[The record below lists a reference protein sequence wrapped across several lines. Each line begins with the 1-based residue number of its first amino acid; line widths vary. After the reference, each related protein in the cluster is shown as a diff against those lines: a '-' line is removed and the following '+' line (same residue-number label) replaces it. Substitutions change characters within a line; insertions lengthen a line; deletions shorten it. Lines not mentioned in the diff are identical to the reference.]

1 MRAILLSGGYGTR
14 LRPLTLKVPKCLVP
28 IKNKPLLGIWFE
40 RLVEAKIGPLLVN
53 THYLKD
59 EVENFIEC
67 NEFKGMVTL
76 VHEEILLGT
85 AGTLIANLDFY
96 ENQDGLLIHA
106 DNYCLADFSAFQEAH
121 LNRPPEC
128 LMTMMT
134 FRTDSPTSC
143 GIVELNEHG
152 IVIDFHEKRQNPPGN
167 LANGAIYILSAELL
181 DILRIKLFFA
191 KDFSTEIIPH
201 LIGRIYSYEINE
213 ILMDIGSIKSYN
225 NANKLP

>member
-40 RLVEAKIGPLLVN
+40 RLAEAKIGPLLVN

-59 EVENFIEC
+59 EVENFIER
-67 NEFKGMVTL
+67 NEFKDGVTL
-76 VHEEILLGT
+76 VHEESLLGT
-85 AGTLIANLDFY
+85 AGTLISNIDFY

-106 DNYCLADFSAFQEAH
+106 DNYCLADLSAFQEAH

-143 GIVELNEHG
+143 GIVELDEDG
-152 IVIDFHEKRQNPPGN
+152 IVIGFHEKMLNPPGD

-181 DILRIKLFFA
+181 DILRTKLFLA

-201 LIGRIYSYEINE
+201 LLGRIYSFEINE
-213 ILMDIGSIKSYN
+213 ILMDIGSIDSYN
-225 NANKLP
+225 RVNGWR

>member
-40 RLVEAKIGPLLVN
+40 RLAEAKIGPLLVN

-67 NEFKGMVTL
+67 NEFKDRVTL
-76 VHEEILLGT
+76 VHEESLLGT
-85 AGTLIANLDFY
+85 AGTLISNIDFY
-96 ENQDGLLIHA
+96 DNQDGLLIHA
-106 DNYCLADFSAFQEAH
+106 DNYCLADFAAFQEAH

-134 FRTDSPTSC
+134 FRTDSPASC

-152 IVIDFHEKRQNPPGN
+152 IVIGFHEKTQNPPGN

-181 DILRIKLFFA
+181 DLLRTKLFLA
-191 KDFSTEIIPH
+191 KDFSTEIIPC
-201 LIGRIYSYEINE
+201 LLGRIYSYETNNPLI
-213 ILMDIGSIKSYN
+213 DIGSIKSYN
-225 NANKLP
+225 DANQ